1 MKLSKRT
8 YFLIGWKKTTTG
20 INMLLILSSLSA
32 LVLCLLFPAALYAQT
47 ASKDYYIFPIQTGQ
61 TNYLSGNMG
70 ELRTNHFHAGI
81 DVRTGGVEG
90 LPVVAAASGYISRIK
105 MSTWGYGNVLYIQ
118 HPNGETTVYAHLQR
132 YEDKIADYVRA
143 EQYKQETFEIELF
156 PSRSDFLVKQ
166 GELIGYSGNTGG
178 SGGPHLHFEIR
189 DKNQEV
195 LNPLQYGFPEIK
207 DNIAPEIEKVAL
219 ITLDKDARI
228 NGQFGRFEFDVARSG
243 NTYSINSRQPIN
255 VHGKIGIEVLGF
267 DRANGTPNKNGISTI
282 ETFLENES
290 IFKQDIRKFAF
301 SETRSILVLQNY
313 MAFKETGRRFYKLY
327 IDGGNNLPFYE
338 DVKNKGIIA
347 LDSGATADLTI
358 NFFDSYANRSSLRFT
373 LYDMLPSSALA
384 QAPKGEPSNYSVL
397 FKNVLKIATSS
408 KQDQKAA
415 IHANRMVYEQKPQ
428 YTHPN
433 GTVYLW
439 DMKWGLPDSIRIGKE
454 TWQFNYR
461 AMVPSTSVFNLYA
474 PEANIHFPRGSLF
487 DTLYIQTSY
496 WQDESKEVFDIGED
510 IVPLRRNIAIS
521 LKPKGEYANKKKTN
535 VYRIS
540 DNGNYNFEGGTWEN
554 GNIKFNTRNF
564 GSFTLL
570 ADTIPPTVNV
580 RRISK
585 EEISFIIKDEL
596 SGIYSYEAHLNGA
609 WLLMHYDYKRN
620 LIWSDRLD
628 KKKPLV
634 GDFNLKV
641 LDQAGN
647 EYIYKIKL

>member
-1 MKLSKRT
+1 MTGLPVVHED
-8 YFLIGWKKTTTG
+8 GWTQ
-20 INMLLILSSLSA
+20 INMRTRPHLIMLLLSILLTV
-32 LVLCLLFPAALYAQT
+32 LVGLNTLYAQEAT
-47 ASKDYYIFPIQTGQ
+47 KGYYIFPIQPGQ
-61 TNYLSGNMG
+61 SNYLSGNMG

-90 LPVVAAASGYISRIK
+90 LPVVAAASGYISRLK
-105 MSTWGYGNVLYIQ
+105 MSTWGYGNVLYLQ

-132 YEDKIADYVRA
+132 FADKIADHVRA
-143 EQYKQETFEIELF
+143 EQYRQKTFELELF
-156 PSRSDFLVKQ
+156 PGKSDFVVKK
-166 GELIGYSGNTGG
+166 GEVIGYSGNTGG

-195 LNPLQYGFPEIK
+195 LNPLLYGFAEVK
-207 DNIAPEIEKVAL
+207 DNIAPEIEKIAL

-228 NGQFGRFEFDVARSG
+228 NDQFGRFEFDVTRSG
-243 NTYSINSRQPIN
+243 NTYSIRKPIY

-282 ETFLENES
+282 ETF
-290 IFKQDIRKFAF
+290 IDDQKVFKQDIRKFSF
-301 SETRSILVLQNY
+301 SQTRSILVLQNY
-313 MAFKETGRRFYKLY
+313 PAYKETGRRFYKLY
-327 IDGGNNLPFYE
+327 IDDGNDLPFYE
-338 DVKNKGIIA
+338 EVRDKGIIT
-347 LDSGATADLTI
+347 LDSGAIADINI

-373 LYDMLPSSALA
+373 LYDKLPSSELA
-384 QAPKGEPSNYSVL
+384 QHPQGEPLNYSAL
-397 FKNVLKIATSS
+397 FENVLKIASS
-408 KQDQKAA
+408 HNQTAA

-428 YTHPN
+428 YTHPK
-433 GTVYLW
+433 GAIYLW
-439 DMKWGLPDSIRIGKE
+439 DMRWGLPDSILIGNE

-461 AMVPSTSVFNLYA
+461 AMVPSRSVFNLFTQ
-474 PEANIHFPRGSLF
+474 EANIHFPRGALF

-496 WQDESKEVFDIGED
+496 WQDETREVFDIGED
-510 IVPLRRNIAIS
+510 LVPLRRNISVS
-521 LKPKGEYANKKKTN
+521 LKPKANYPHKKQTH
-535 VYRIS
+535 VYRIA
-540 DNGNYNFEGGTWEN
+540 DNGNYNFEGGEWEN

-585 EEISFIIKDEL
+585 EEISFIIKDKL
-596 SGIYSYEAHLNGA
+596 SGIQSYEAHLNGE

-628 KKKPLV
+628 KRKPLT
-634 GDFNLKV
+634 GDFRLKV

-647 EYIYKIKL
+647 EFIYSIKL